1 MPSAPRLPTPSRH
14 LPGDLA
20 MWLFILAELSVFAL
34 FFALYAVTRYRQPM
48 LFATGQ
54 AQLPLLSALV
64 NTLLLISGSASMA
77 AAVRAFAADQLRR
90 GEHCLLATLACGAL
104 FVLIKGAEFADKFA
118 AGLTL
123 SSSDFWMFYLS
134 LTFFHFLHVVLGM
147 VIVAAVWFHA
157 RRGTYG
163 AANQAGVETAAAYW
177 HMVDLVWVVLFAL
190 VYVAR

>member
-1 MPSAPRLPTPSRH
+1 MPCAARLPTPSRH

-64 NTLLLISGSASMA
+64 NTLLLISGSASM
-77 AAVRAFAADQLRR
+77 AADQLRR